1 MDYPDLINGLF
12 EALGAV
18 AILGHVRRVFKDK
31 AVAGVAIWSTVF
43 FASWGVWNLYY
54 YPHLEQ
60 WASLAGG
67 IAIVLGNFLWIA
79 GLVYYT
85 RHPKAL
91 PVTQVSADDCE
102 GHPPRCPDCRNRLI
116 DGVHLVTSNTRL
128 RRLITAQG
136 HYTALLESELTEA
149 CAYADARG
157 WVSSRISTGQD
168 LRERIAELKVECGVP
183 D

>member
-12 EALGAV
+12 ELLGAV

-43 FASWGVWNLYY
+43 FASWGMWNLYY

-85 RHPKAL
+85 RHPKGKVKE
-91 PVTQVSADDCE
+91 PEGCE
-102 GHPPRCPDCRNRLI
+102 APPSRCATCKNRLI
-116 DGVHLVTSNTRL
+116 DAVHLVKTATKL
-128 RRLITAQG
+128 RRLVTAQG
-136 HYTALLESELTEA
+136 HYVALLEGELTETA
-149 CAYADARG
+149 GIADAHG
-157 WVSSRISTGQD
+157 WASSRVTSGED
-168 LRERIAELKVECGVP
+168 LRERIAELKLDAGVP